1 MCKPAFVFDGRL
13 LVDAD
18 KLTKIG
24 FKVGGNHQSFEAT
37 ANHSLRL
44 QASVEVLKFRLDAS
58 LIQIEISICYDAISW
73 FGALFAAYVLEED
86 CYVF

>member
-24 FKVGGNHQSFEAT
+24 FKVGGNHGSFKAT
-37 ANHSLRL
+37 TDHSLRL
-44 QASVEVLKFRLDAS
+44 QASAEVLKSPLDACLT
-58 LIQIEISICYDAISW
+58 LIEVSICYDAISW
-73 FGALFAAYVLEED
+73 FGALFAVYVLEED

>member
-24 FKVGGNHQSFEAT
+24 FKVGGNHLLIEAI

-44 QASVEVLKFRLDAS
+44 QASAEVLKSRLDVS
-58 LIQIEISICYDAISW
+58 LTPIEVSICYDAISW
-73 FGALFAAYVLEED
+73 FGALSAVYALEED